1 MPAPRL
7 HLQLELTLSE
17 RMCDS
22 ASLCGFAL
30 GLVKVVQL
38 D

>member
-7 HLQLELTLSE
+7 HLQLTLSE